1 MSGDV
6 LTLDRPQDR
15 FAAENRPAAVV
26 AGRSAAN
33 AASAAPVSAGPH
45 WASDLL
51 ELTKPRI
58 VTMILVVTT
67 MAAVVAAGWD
77 LQILMVLHLIVGTAL
92 VAGSSGVLNQ
102 VLEREIDGRMART
115 RFRPLPDERIGTF
128 QSTLFGLLLLVAG
141 SAYLTFFLGAVPAA
155 VGVAT
160 WLLYVAV
167 YTPLKTRTAWN
178 TTVGA
183 VAGALPM
190 LIGYTAAGGSLADV
204 RGWLLFGVL
213 LWWQYP
219 HFMAIA
225 WMYRYDYGVAGL
237 RMSSVVEPTGRS
249 AGRQSVVGA
258 LLLMLTLVAL
268 VAPDSWGW
276 GWVWSL
282 AVVAVTVPF
291 VVASFRF
298 AQRPDDLTA
307 RRLLRASLVQ
317 LPAAMIVL
325 VASSL
330 I

>member
-15 FAAENRPAAVV
+15 FAAENPPAAVV
-26 AGRSAAN
+26 PGRSAAG
-33 AASAAPVSAGPH
+33 AASVAPVIAEPH
-45 WASDLL
+45 RAADLL

-58 VTMILVVTT
+58 VTMILIVTT

-77 LQILMVLHLIVGTAL
+77 LQILTVLHLIIGTAL

-102 VLEREIDGRMART
+102 VLEREVDGRMART
-115 RFRPLPDERIGTF
+115 RFRPLPDDRIGAF
-128 QSTLFGLLLLVAG
+128 QSSLFGLLLLVAG
-141 SAYLTFFLGAVPAA
+141 SAYLAFFLGMVPAA
-155 VGVAT
+155 VGLAT
-160 WLLYVAV
+160 WLLYVTV

-237 RMSSVVEPTGRS
+237 RMTSVVEPTGRS
-249 AGRQSVVGA
+249 AGRQAVAGV

-268 VAPDSWGW
+268 VAPGSWGW
-276 GWVWSL
+276 GWSL

-298 AQRPDDLTA
+298 ARRPDDLTA
-307 RRLLRASLVQ
+307 RRLLRASLFQ

-325 VASSL
+325 VISSL